1 MAQESDS
8 TLTSVSLSFSP
19 TNRPPEKFGGLE
31 VENQPRYCNVTNPAE
46 SRDFVPEIDEAGYAS
61 LIIGPS
67 GTKTLVEIDS
77 GGRVHVIKEDSP
89 NYHEIGGQAADD
101 AQNTYQNVG
110 GGGGDDESRAH
121 LLGSVNPYVN
131 DGNSADSPA
140 VAAAAAATDDTYAQV
155 DRSKKRREQSGV
167 YCVAE
172 AASEQLGRPED
183 PGEEEEEE
191 EDLVSR
197 FQSFFGPGAHI
208 TADV

>member
-1 MAQESDS
+1 MEIED
-8 TLTSVSLSFSP
+8 
-19 TNRPPEKFGGLE
+19 
-31 VENQPRYCNVTNPAE
+31 QPRYCNVTSPAE
-46 SRDFVPEIDEAGYAS
+46 SRDYVPEIDEAGYAS
-61 LIIGPS
+61 LIVGPS

-89 NYHEIGGQAADD
+89 KYHEIEVQAGDD
-101 AQNTYQNVG
+101 AQNTYQNV
-110 GGGGDDESRAH
+110 GGGDDESRAH
-121 LLGSVNPYVN
+121 LLGSGVSSVNPYVN
-131 DGNSADSPA
+131 DGSSA
-140 VAAAAAATDDTYAQV
+140 VAAAVESPAVVVAAATGDTYAQV

-172 AASEQLGRPED
+172 AASEQLGRRED
-183 PGEEEEEE
+183 PGEEE